1 MQQNL
6 KETIAKLEGKE
17 YLKILEDL
25 FTDDFERGA
34 KFLERSESIKVGNFS
49 FNITNQYV
57 QIIFNGFN
65 DGDDREIIF
74 HSNYGI
80 NKMLVGNVS
89 EEIYETLLEQVN
101 ANILEWHLNE
111 ILVEQIEEDTLARY
125 NDDRFLLDL
134 YDHLKE
140 LKRMNSEK
148 LEFTF
153 IVKLNDSDLDEIEEN
168 ELVFSYEVDPVVIEN
183 HDEEYDEFL
192 IYTVGDELLNDFL
205 NNNNIA
211 TRYFDENYAD
221 DTDACI
227 NLLNEIATSRYPKIK
242 IGKQMGMFIFDED
255 LWL

>member
-17 YLKILEDL
+17 YLKILGAL
-25 FTDDFERGA
+25 FTKDFEKGA
-34 KFLERSESIKVGNFS
+34 KFLKKSKSIEIGNFS
-49 FNITNQYV
+49 FDITNRYV

-65 DGDDREIIF
+65 EGDDREIIF
-74 HSNYGI
+74 HSNYDI

-101 ANILEWHLNE
+101 AHLLEYRLNE
-111 ILVEQIEEDTLARY
+111 ILIEQIEEDALARY
-125 NDDRFLLDL
+125 NDDKFSLDL

-140 LKRMNSEK
+140 LKRTNSEK

-153 IVKLNDSDLDEIEEN
+153 IVELNDSDLDEIEEN
-168 ELVFSYEVDPVVIEN
+168 ALVFSSEVNPVVIEN
-183 HDEEYDEFL
+183 HIEEYDEFL

-242 IGKQMGMFIFDED
+242 IGKKMGMFIFDED